1 MRKITFYCDRC
12 GKMVD
17 GLKYQLAVY
26 WTSEEDLNLDP
37 WELETGA
44 DLCRDC
50 YKEIDDMVAFMVKN
64 PTIHFDGGKQIVAE
78 PEKPKR
84 TPKKKDLDLG
94 RMAALRN
101 AGWSYEKIAEDLRCS
116 AQTVA
121 NRMDEAQAFL
131 RRQNLATDLE
141 EALENDIQEDE

>member
-17 GLKYQLAVY
+17 GMKYQLAVY

-50 YKEIDDMVAFMVKN
+50 YKEIDDMVAFMVEN
-64 PTIHFDGGKQIVAE
+64 PTIHFDGGKQIA
-78 PEKPKR
+78 PKD
-84 TPKKKDLDLG
+84 PKKQNNRAKLDIG
-94 RMAALRN
+94 KIGALLR
-101 AGWSYEKIAEDLRCS
+101 AGWSMSKIADEMGVS
-116 AQTVA
+116 AQTIA
-121 NRMDEAQAFL
+121 NHK
-131 RRQNLATDLE
+131 E
-141 EALENDIQEDE
+141 EALALLAKQDLAEAIENDIQEV

>member
-50 YKEIDDMVAFMVKN
+50 YKEIDNMVAFMVKN
-64 PTIHFDGGKQIVAE
+64 PTIHFDGGKQIV
-78 PEKPKR
+78 PKD
-84 TPKKKDLDLG
+84 PKKQNNRTKLDIG
-94 RMAALRN
+94 KIGALLR
-101 AGWSYEKIAEDLRCS
+101 AGWSMAKIADEMGVS
-116 AQTVA
+116 AQTIA
-121 NRMDEAQAFL
+121 NHKEEA
-131 RRQNLATDLE
+131 LALLAKQDLA
-141 EALENDIQEDE
+141 EALENDIQEV

>member
-50 YKEIDDMVAFMVKN
+50 YKEIDDMVAFMVEN
-64 PTIHFDGGKQIVAE
+64 PTIHFDGGKQIV
-78 PEKPKR
+78 PKD
-84 TPKKKDLDLG
+84 PKKQNNRTKLDIG
-94 RMAALRN
+94 KIGALIR
-101 AGWSYEKIAEDLRCS
+101 AGWSMAKIADEMGVS
-116 AQTVA
+116 AQTIA
-121 NRMDEAQAFL
+121 NHK
-131 RRQNLATDLE
+131 E
-141 EALENDIQEDE
+141 EALAFLAKEDLAEAIENDIQEV

>member
-50 YKEIDDMVAFMVKN
+50 YKEIDNMVAFMVKN
-64 PTIHFDGGKQIVAE
+64 PTIHFDGGKQIV
-78 PEKPKR
+78 PKD
-84 TPKKKDLDLG
+84 PKKQNNRTKLDIG
-94 RMAALRN
+94 KIGALLR
-101 AGWSYEKIAEDLRCS
+101 AGWSMAKIADKMGVS
-116 AQTVA
+116 AQTIA
-121 NRMDEAQAFL
+121 NHKEEA
-131 RRQNLATDLE
+131 LALLAKQDLA
-141 EALENDIQEDE
+141 EALENDIQEV

>member
-50 YKEIDDMVAFMVKN
+50 YKEIDDMVAFMVEN
-64 PTIHFDGGKQIVAE
+64 PTIHFDGGKQIV
-78 PEKPKR
+78 PKD
-84 TPKKKDLDLG
+84 PKKQNNRAKLDIG
-94 RMAALRN
+94 KIGALLR
-101 AGWSYEKIAEDLRCS
+101 AGWSMAKIADEMGVS
-116 AQTVA
+116 AQTIA
-121 NRMDEAQAFL
+121 NHK
-131 RRQNLATDLE
+131 E
-141 EALENDIQEDE
+141 EALALLAKQDLAEAIENDIQEV

>member
-50 YKEIDDMVAFMVKN
+50 YKEIDDMVAFMVEN
-64 PTIHFDGGKQIVAE
+64 PTIHFDGGKQIV
-78 PEKPKR
+78 PKD
-84 TPKKKDLDLG
+84 PKKQNNRAKLDIG
-94 RMAALRN
+94 KIGALLR
-101 AGWSYEKIAEDLRCS
+101 AGWSMSKIADEMGVS
-116 AQTVA
+116 AQTIA
-121 NRMDEAQAFL
+121 NHK
-131 RRQNLATDLE
+131 E
-141 EALENDIQEDE
+141 EALALLAKQDLAEAIENDIQEV